1 MTDNAMADKIYIEPL
16 TLETVKRII
25 KKERPDSLLST
36 LGGQTG
42 LTLSMQLAKEGFLDK
57 YGVSSSALIPKQ
69 LTRQR
74 TDRCSRTQCLKSDSL
89 LFRHSL

>member
-36 LGGQTG
+36 LGGDG
-42 LTLSMQLAKEGFLDK
+42 IILVCPSKVADAKMKMYCAVNNG
-57 YGVSSSALIPKQ
+57 S
-69 LTRQR
+69 
-74 TDRCSRTQCLKSDSL
+74 
-89 LFRHSL
+89 